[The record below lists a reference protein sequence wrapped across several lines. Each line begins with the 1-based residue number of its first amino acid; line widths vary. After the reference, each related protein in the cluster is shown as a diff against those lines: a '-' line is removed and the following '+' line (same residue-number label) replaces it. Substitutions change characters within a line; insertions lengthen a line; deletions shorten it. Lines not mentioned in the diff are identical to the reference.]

1 MISLSTLAP
10 VEKALMDA
18 KLEKVAIK
26 EIVLVGGST
35 RIPKIQKL
43 LQEYFNG
50 KELNKS
56 INPDEA
62 IAYGAAVQAAILN
75 GDKSDVVNDLL
86 LLDVA
91 PLSLGIETSG
101 GLQANIIKR
110 NTTIPTKQTQTFS
123 TYEDNQ
129 PQVTIAVFEGERSL
143 TKNNHLL
150 GDFELSGIEPAPRGK
165 PQIQVTFD
173 IDANGILNVSA
184 LDKSTGKEA
193 KITITND
200 KSRLSKGEIEKMV
213 EDAEKFKKDDEEEAE
228 RLKGKLSLE
237 AYCLDLK
244 SAMENPKLDPP
255 KIINEKKTIIDKCD
269 KAQKWIEKNKL
280 ASKEEFEHKEK
291 DVKAKC
297 DPIITALFKAAGI
310 DDNGEH
316 GKIY

>member
-1 MISLSTLAP
+1 MEP
-10 VEKALMDA
+10 VEKSLVDA
-18 KLEKVAIK
+18 KLEKAAIK

-62 IAYGAAVQAAILN
+62 VAYGAAVQAAILN

-129 PQVTIAVFEGERSL
+129 PAVTIAVFEGERSL

-150 GDFELSGIEPAPRGK
+150 GDFELGGIEPAPRGK

-184 LDKSTGKEA
+184 VDKSTGKET

-200 KSRLSKGEIEKMV
+200 KSRLSKDEIEKMV
-213 EDAEKFKKDDEEEAE
+213 EDAEKFKKDDEAEAE

-244 SAMENPKLDPP
+244 SAMENKKLDQD
-255 KIINEKKTIIDKCD
+255 KIVKEKKRIVDKCN
-269 KAQKWIEKNKL
+269 KAIKWIGKNKL
-280 ASKEEFEHKEK
+280 ANKEEYEDKEK
-291 DVKAKC
+291 EVKAVC
-297 DPIITALFKAAGI
+297 DPIITALFKDAGL
-310 DDNGEH
+310 DDNGR
-316 GKIY
+316 

>member
-316 GKIY
+316 GNIY

>member
-200 KSRLSKGEIEKMV
+200 KSRLSKDEIEKMV

-244 SAMENPKLDPP
+244 SAMENPKLDQT
-255 KIINEKKTIIDKCD
+255 KIVNEKKAIIDKCD

-316 GKIY
+316 RKIY